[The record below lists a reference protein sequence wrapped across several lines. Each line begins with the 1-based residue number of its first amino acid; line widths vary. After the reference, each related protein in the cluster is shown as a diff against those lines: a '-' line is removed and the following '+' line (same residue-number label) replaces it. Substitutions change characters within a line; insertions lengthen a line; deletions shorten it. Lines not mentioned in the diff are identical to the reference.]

1 MSRVEI
7 ATSKLKSTN
16 EELMSELANFGIRR
30 IQISSIGNSIA
41 TGFSAMSTNKPL
53 LSRNESLPEIAKANG
68 IQLDTHQFSRFE
80 NNSDEYTLNG
90 LLSNKKESAFNAESR
105 CDYKNFRMN
114 GKQLLSE
121 EQSLAYYP
129 EELQEDRGMA
139 DVILESQDGLA
150 NFVIANVGTG
160 AFLDNWTRG
169 GSHLLTNGIA
179 KDRAYIESLLGMIQF
194 NNRQN
199 YANTQ
204 VYLCGAPRIINT
216 PLTDIFINNPLKTI
230 AKRYANVI
238 YVPNISRKVLY
249 QNSIMPFP
257 FPDTHYDEEEY
268 IRLLNKIGQ
277 SMTASFH
284 ITSSLIQIDRLF
296 SNRSREIE
304 MTERGT
310 NTRDEVLSTIE
321 EYADLAEE
329 SGKSRK
335 QFLESTRN
343 YLLERYPYDFYYLD
357 KQAIKES
364 AKVLQKH
371 K

>member
-1 MSRVEI
+1 MSRVEM
-7 ATSKLKSTN
+7 ATSQLRKTN
-16 EELMSELANFGIRR
+16 EELISELSNLDIRK

-41 TGFSAMSTNKPL
+41 TGFSAMSTNRPL

-68 IQLDTHQFSRFE
+68 IKLDTYQFSRFE
-80 NNSDEYTLNG
+80 NNSDEHTLNS

-114 GKQLLSE
+114 GKQLLSK
-121 EQSLAYYP
+121 EQALSYYP
-129 EELQEDRGMA
+129 EDVQEDRGMA
-139 DVILESQDGLA
+139 DVLLDAQDGLA

-169 GSHLLTNGIA
+169 GHHLFTNGIA
-179 KDRAYIESLLGMIQF
+179 KDRAYIESLLGIIQF
-194 NNRQN
+194 YNRQN

-204 VYLCGAPRIINT
+204 VYLCGAPRILNT
-216 PLTDIFINNPLKTI
+216 PLTDIFINSPLKTI

-238 YVPNISRKVLY
+238 YVPSISRKVLY

-277 SMTASFH
+277 SMTTSFH
-284 ITSSLIQIDRLF
+284 LTSSLIEIDRLF

-304 MTERGT
+304 MTERKID
-310 NTRDEVLSTIE
+310 TRDEILSTLE
-321 EYADLAEE
+321 QYADIAEE

-335 QFLESTRN
+335 QFLESTRS

-364 AKVLQKH
+364 TKVLQKH

>member
-1 MSRVEI
+1 MSRVEM
-7 ATSKLKSTN
+7 ATSQLRKTN
-16 EELMSELANFGIRR
+16 EELISELSNLGIRK

-41 TGFSAMSTNKPL
+41 TGFSAMSTNRPL
-53 LSRNESLPEIAKANG
+53 LSRNESLPEIAKDNG
-68 IQLDTHQFSRFE
+68 IKLDTYQFSRFE
-80 NNSDEYTLNG
+80 NNSDEHTLNS

-105 CDYKNFRMN
+105 CDYKN
-114 GKQLLSE
+114 
-121 EQSLAYYP
+121 P
-129 EELQEDRGMA
+129 EDVQEDRGMA
-139 DVILESQDGLA
+139 DVLLDAQDGLA

-169 GSHLLTNGIA
+169 GHHLFTNGIA
-179 KDRAYIESLLGMIQF
+179 KDRAYIESFLGIIQF

-204 VYLCGAPRIINT
+204 VYLCGAPRILNT
-216 PLTDIFINNPLKTI
+216 PLTDIFINSPLKTI

-238 YVPNISRKVLY
+238 YVPSISRKVLY
-249 QNSIMPFP
+249 QNSIMPFS

-277 SMTASFH
+277 LMTSSFNL
-284 ITSSLIQIDRLF
+284 TSSLIEIDRLF

-304 MTERGT
+304 MTERKID
-310 NTRDEVLSTIE
+310 TRDEILSTLE
-321 EYADLAEE
+321 QYADIAEE

-335 QFLESTRN
+335 QFLESTRS

-364 AKVLQKH
+364 TKVLQKH